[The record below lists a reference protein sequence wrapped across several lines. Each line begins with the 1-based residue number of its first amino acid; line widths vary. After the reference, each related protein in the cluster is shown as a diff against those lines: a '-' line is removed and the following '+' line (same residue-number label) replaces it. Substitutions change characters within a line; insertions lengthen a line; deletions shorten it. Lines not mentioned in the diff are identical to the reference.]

1 MSLQLLPQQESS
13 RLQLV
18 HHLDGAHDLARWLIR
33 DRNDAE
39 DIVQDAYLRALRHFS
54 AFRGENGRAWLLS
67 IVRNCCY
74 DYYRRN
80 STQYRGSAF
89 DEELHANATE
99 PNDPET
105 RLIEQERAA
114 LLRNALTELP
124 PAYRNV
130 LILRELEEL
139 SYKEIAVTL
148 KLPLGTVMSRLNRA
162 RVGLQKILVGQT
174 ASRNLVLNNSE
185 GAIRR

>member
-1 MSLQLLPQQESS
+1 MPLQLLTCQGNS

-18 HHLDGAHDLARWLIR
+18 HHLAAAHALARWLIR
-33 DRNDAE
+33 DKDRAE
-39 DIVQDAYLRALRHFS
+39 DIVHDAYVLALDHFS
-54 AFRGENGRAWLLS
+54 AFRGENGRAWLLT

-74 DYYRRN
+74 ESYRRDGT
-80 STQYRGSAF
+80 SKRGRTF
-89 DEELHANATE
+89 DEALHANAAE

-105 RLIEQERAA
+105 RLIEQERAE

-124 PAYRNV
+124 PVYRNV
-130 LILRELEEL
+130 LILREFEEL

-162 RVGLQKILVGQT
+162 RAGLQKILVGQT
-174 ASRNLVLNNSE
+174 ASRNLDPNNSE